1 MPHLFGG
8 PKMYLHLFDGSQ
20 HLFAFIWV
28 LRGSKII
35 YLHSIIIYLMVPNIY
50 LHLLHLFGGFFLIS
64 TLTHSCSH
72 DLLLFCELQGNSV

>member
-35 YLHSIIIYLMVPNIY
+35 YLHSIMIYLMVPNIY
-50 LHLLHLFGGFFLIS
+50 LHLFDGPQLICIYLEFFFYIH
-64 TLTHSCSH
+64 THSQ
-72 DLLLFCELQGNSV
+72 L